1 MIISPC
7 YFNIMHL
14 FTYLWYICLGNII
27 CSRNTSEDD
36 DSYGTRDHVKFKK
49 LFCNC
54 YILLYAVH
62 AFLIFFQKPCK
73 HNPII
78 VAITTGECHH
88 SGSIIRNIPIL
99 LIKVIHH
106 LLLRMIF
113 PASLLVIS
121 QAMVIHLSLV
131 ITCFIFHN
139 LILNLYFLAVAHH
152 YRMSLTS
159 VQWMRYPMPRPSLS
173 NPVHETPR
181 QCIYHPSGSAPKV
194 STSRHVVNLCSGNTL
209 SNAYTISVSCT

>member
-1 MIISPC
+1 MIP
-7 YFNIMHL
+7 MEPK
-14 FTYLWYICLGNII
+14 TM
-27 CSRNTSEDD
+27 
-36 DSYGTRDHVKFKK
+36 VKFKK
-49 LFCNC
+49 IIFW
-54 YILLYAVH
+54 LLYIA
-62 AFLIFFQKPCK
+62 LRRTCICNIFQKPCK

-78 VAITTGECHH
+78 VAITIEECHH

-173 NPVHETPR
+173 NPIHETPR